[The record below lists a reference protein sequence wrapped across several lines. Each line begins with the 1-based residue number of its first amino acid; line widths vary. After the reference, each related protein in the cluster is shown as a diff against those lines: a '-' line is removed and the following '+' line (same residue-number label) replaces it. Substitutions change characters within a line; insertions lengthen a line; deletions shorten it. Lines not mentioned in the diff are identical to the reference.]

1 MVDVTADVVAAGAAV
16 PPTPRLG
23 VGRGVEAMAVPEM
36 VLPGRLA
43 AGETGVCRGE
53 RVLCIVSDV
62 TACWAWARPP
72 PCAAGATEGATL
84 QKLAGSRPGAR
95 PQSGRALERGRG

>member
-23 VGRGVEAMAVPEM
+23 VGRGVEAIAVPEM

-62 TACWAWARPP
+62 IACWAWARPP
-72 PCAAGATEGATL
+72 PCAAGATEAATL

-95 PQSGRALERGRG
+95 HQCGPVRARA

>member
-62 TACWAWARPP
+62 TACWVWARPP

-95 PQSGRALERGRG
+95 PQSERALERGRG